1 MKEGRVVDS
10 KRVYLAIDLKSFYAS
25 AECAARG
32 WDPLNV
38 NLVVA
43 DPSRTNK
50 TICLAVSPA
59 LKSFG
64 LSGRPRLFEVEQRVA
79 DLNRKRY
86 LAVHH
91 RLHGESDYKD
101 QLLRNPNLKLA
112 YRVAKPRMAYYL
124 QVSNQIYQIYLK
136 YVAAEQI
143 HVYSIDEVL
152 MDVTDYLK
160 LYRISAHG
168 LAKKIIQ
175 DVQRQTGI
183 TATAGIGTNLYL
195 AKVAMDIVGK
205 KIPADQDGVRIAK
218 LNEHSYRKY
227 LWAHQPLTDFWRIG
241 RGYAKRLEKL
251 GLHTMGDIARC
262 SLGQPTDAQNE
273 ETLYRE
279 FGVVAELIIDHAWG
293 YESTTLHDIKSYRP
307 AAHSIGSGQVLP
319 TPYDFAHGELVARE
333 MIDGLAL
340 DLVRQRLVCDQVVL
354 HIAYDRKSLS
364 GQATATTHDYYGRPT
379 PKPAHGSYDFQV
391 PTSLTTD
398 LKRAVSAIYRRKVN
412 PHYLIRKVTVSVN
425 HVIAE
430 AEAQATEYS
439 QQLDLFGQVTGPT
452 PGERRARRNERKVQE
467 SILQVQDRFGRD
479 AIMRATDL
487 LDGATFKKRNHE
499 IGGHRA

>member
-1 MKEGRVVDS
+1 MTKQ
-10 KRVYLAIDLKSFYAS
+10 RVYIAIDLKSFYAS
-25 AECAARG
+25 AECAAKG

-43 DPSRTNK
+43 DRSRTNK

-64 LSGRPRLFEVEQRVA
+64 LAGRPRLFEVEQQVA
-79 DLNRKRY
+79 DLNRDRY
-86 LAVHH
+86 LAYHH
-91 RLHGESDYKD
+91 RLHGESDYRD
-101 QLLRNPNLKLA
+101 ELLRNPSLKLT

-143 HVYSIDEVL
+143 HVYSIDEVM
-152 MDVTDYLK
+152 MDVTEYLD
-160 LYRISAHG
+160 LYQISAHG

-175 DVQRQTGI
+175 DVQQQTGI

-195 AKVAMDIVGK
+195 AKVAMDIVAK

-241 RGYAKRLEKL
+241 RGYAKRLEQL

-262 SLGQPTDAQNE
+262 SLGKSTDVRNE

-293 YESTTLHDIKSYRP
+293 YESATLHDIKSYRP
-307 AAHSIGSGQVLP
+307 AAHSVGSGQVLP

-340 DLVRQRLVCDQVVL
+340 DLVRKRLVCDQVVL
-354 HIAYDRKSLS
+354 HIAYDIKSLKN
-364 GQATATTHDYYGRPT
+364 QTVAITTHDYYGRKT
-379 PKPAHGSYDFQV
+379 PKPAHGSYDFQA
-391 PTSLTTD
+391 PTSLTTE
-398 LKRAVSAIYRRKVN
+398 LKRAVSAIYQRKVN
-412 PHYLIRKVTVSVN
+412 PHYLIRKITVSVN
-425 HVIAE
+425 HVITE
-430 AEAQATEYS
+430 AEAQTTEYS
-439 QQLDLFGQVTGPT
+439 EQLDLFGRATGPT
-452 PGERRARRNERKVQE
+452 PKEQRARRQERKVQE

-479 AIMRATDL
+479 AIMRAADL

-499 IGGHRA
+499 IGGHQA